1 LKAAVLYA
9 THDVRFESR
18 DGDAMPH
25 VVVKLYPGRSDEQKA
40 RLAER
45 IAADIIDTLR
55 SDEKSISVAF
65 EDVRPEDWLEQ
76 VYKPD
81 IAARWEQLFKKPG
94 YDPLE

>member
-1 LKAAVLYA
+1 
-9 THDVRFESR
+9 
-18 DGDAMPH
+18 MPH
-25 VVVKLYPGRSDEQKA
+25 VVVKLYPGRSREQKA

-45 IAADIIDTLR
+45 IAADIIETLG
-55 SDEKSISVAF
+55 SDERSISVAI

-94 YDPLE
+94 YDPTDQG